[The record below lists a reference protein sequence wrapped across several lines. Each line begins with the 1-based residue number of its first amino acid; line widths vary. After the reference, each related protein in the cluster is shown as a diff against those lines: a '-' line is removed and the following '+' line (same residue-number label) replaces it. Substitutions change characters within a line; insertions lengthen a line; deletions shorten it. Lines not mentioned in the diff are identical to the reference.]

1 MSQEFASLPVVA
13 TTLVRRKEA
22 FLGFCMFRFSMI
34 LGLLVTFTVNPT
46 AAQQPSPAQRDAI
59 RSACRSD
66 FIANCSGIQP
76 GGKEAFACLQ
86 GKETKLSASCKTA
99 INAVALKPEVP
110 VTLAPA
116 APDAAAQSGN
126 SVAKPSPK
134 TKEAETQEDQIKR
147 VRQACSLNDFMAH
160 CSWIASSSPELLLCL
175 KANAAGLSPPCQT
188 AIQSLP
194 AVATPA
200 AVETPQ
206 AETARPE
213 PAPAKELRANAP
225 TPSGQGAA
233 QKPTPQQKSA
243 VRAACRSDF
252 KSHCSGVQPGG
263 AEALRCLQRNGG
275 QLSAACKS
283 AVAAIG
289 KGVPAAFAP
298 LGPIPP
304 MHSRKMLAILA
315 LCRTDQETLCAGI
328 PPGGG
333 RIISCLAE
341 NTPRLSP
348 GCYEGLAR
356 GLR

>member
-1 MSQEFASLPVVA
+1 
-13 TTLVRRKEA
+13 
-22 FLGFCMFRFSMI
+22 MI
-34 LGLLVTFTVNPT
+34 LGFLVIFTVNPI
-46 AAQQPSPAQRDAI
+46 AAQQPSSAQRDAI

-66 FIANCSGIQP
+66 FIANCSGVQP
-76 GGKEAFACLQ
+76 GGKEAFTCLRRN
-86 GKETKLSASCKTA
+86 EPKLSAPCKIA
-99 INAVALKPEVP
+99 INAVVVKPEAQA
-110 VTLAPA
+110 TTAPA
-116 APDAAAQSGN
+116 PAEPAAAPTGN
-126 SVAKPSPK
+126 SAAEPAPK
-134 TKEAETQEDQIKR
+134 TTEAETQEDQIKR
-147 VRQACSLNDFMAH
+147 VRQACTLNDFIAH
-160 CSWIASSSPELLLCL
+160 CSWIAPSSPELLLCL

-206 AETARPE
+206 AEAARPE
-213 PAPAKELRANAP
+213 PAPAKEIRANAP

-233 QKPTPQQKSA
+233 QKPTSQQKSA

-263 AEALRCLQRNGG
+263 AEALQCLQRNGA
-275 QLSAACKS
+275 QLSAACKT

-289 KGVPAAFAP
+289 KGVPAASSETERP
-298 LGPIPP
+298 VVGPPGPVPP
-304 MHSRKMLAILA
+304 MHPRKMLAILA
-315 LCRTDQETLCAGI
+315 LCRADQQTLCAGI

-341 NTPRLSP
+341 NAPRLSP

>member
-1 MSQEFASLPVVA
+1 MFA
-13 TTLVRRKEA
+13 
-22 FLGFCMFRFSMI
+22 G
-34 LGLLVTFTVNPT
+34 
-46 AAQQPSPAQRDAI
+46 
-59 RSACRSD
+59 
-66 FIANCSGIQP
+66 
-76 GGKEAFACLQ
+76 Q
-86 GKETKLSASCKTA
+86 GNELSASCKTA

-110 VTLAPA
+110 ATLAPA

-341 NTPRLSP
+341 NAPRLSP

>member
-1 MSQEFASLPVVA
+1 MFRYS
-13 TTLVRRKEA
+13 TI
-22 FLGFCMFRFSMI
+22 LGF
-34 LGLLVTFTVNPT
+34 LVIFTVNPT

-86 GKETKLSASCKTA
+86 GNETKLSASCRTA

-110 VTLAPA
+110 ATVAPA

-126 SVAKPSPK
+126 SVAEPSPK
-134 TKEAETQEDQIKR
+134 TKKAETQEDQIKR
-147 VRQACSLNDFMAH
+147 VRQACSLDDFMAH
-160 CSWIASSSPELLLCL
+160 CSWIAPSSPEVLLCL

-200 AVETPQ
+200 AVKSPQ

-213 PAPAKELRANAP
+213 LAPAKELRANAP

-275 QLSAACKS
+275 QLSAACKT

-289 KGVPAAFAP
+289 KGVPAASSEAAAPVVAP
-298 LGPIPP
+298 LGPMPP
-304 MHSRKMLAILA
+304 MHPRKVLAILA
-315 LCRTDQETLCAGI
+315 LCRADQQTLCAGI

-341 NTPRLSP
+341 NAPRLSP

>member
-1 MSQEFASLPVVA
+1 MAE
-13 TTLVRRKEA
+13 
-22 FLGFCMFRFSMI
+22 
-34 LGLLVTFTVNPT
+34 
-46 AAQQPSPAQRDAI
+46 
-59 RSACRSD
+59 
-66 FIANCSGIQP
+66 
-76 GGKEAFACLQ
+76 
-86 GKETKLSASCKTA
+86 
-99 INAVALKPEVP
+99 
-110 VTLAPA
+110 
-116 APDAAAQSGN
+116 
-126 SVAKPSPK
+126 PSPK

-275 QLSAACKS
+275 AALRGMQECGSGHRQGRSCRVGSDSTSGRTAWADTANASAKNAGNPG
-283 AVAAIG
+283 AVPCRSGNAMRRY
-289 KGVPAAFAP
+289 PARRRP
-298 LGPIPP
+298 HHLV
-304 MHSRKMLAILA
+304 SR
-315 LCRTDQETLCAGI
+315 
-328 PPGGG
+328 
-333 RIISCLAE
+333 
-341 NTPRLSP
+341 
-348 GCYEGLAR
+348 
-356 GLR
+356 